1 MIGLSTS
8 YPYYHFIPV
17 AAYKSSPE
25 VQTLP
30 ILNSS
35 VYAVMSQTNLHL
47 IGDSNVILY
56 LPLVKSVKDDPFI
69 QDSTMS
75 KAVNAVQLQEVLS
88 NPQKAHPVIVVAAM
102 TNPITAH
109 PFEEYSSMI
118 KHCEKF
124 FTEVKAWIEA
134 RRAST
139 VGAFQKVCLCH
150 LPYLTFQ
157 ASAFNILQIY
167 CIEVE
172 CVNDVN

>member
-1 MIGLSTS
+1 
-8 YPYYHFIPV
+8 
-17 AAYKSSPE
+17 
-25 VQTLP
+25 
-30 ILNSS
+30 
-35 VYAVMSQTNLHL
+35 MSQTTLHL
-47 IGDSNVILY
+47 IGDSNVVRY

-134 RRAST
+134 GRAST
-139 VGAFQKVCLCH
+139 VGAFQKVCLCS
-150 LPYLTFQ
+150 FQ
-157 ASAFNILQIY
+157 NVLYFR
-167 CIEVE
+167 
-172 CVNDVN
+172 